1 MKCGCRAA
9 GGSCGTSCSCS
20 SAKCTNR
27 AELTIKLGE
36 SADTGIVDEKSIS
49 NLNPAE
55 TAEAEKNVL
64 DTGDAIPHSGPL
76 LEPAETDDHCG
87 LKKMP
92 LYDIANTLV
101 SFTNTNMK
109 EIIA

>member
-1 MKCGCRAA
+1 M
-9 GGSCGTSCSCS
+9 
-20 SAKCTNR
+20 
-27 AELTIKLGE
+27 GE